1 MINKQDILDRA
12 AEWQLRPEI
21 VEKDYVLGW
30 LLAAIASLR
39 ELQALWIFKGGTC
52 IKKTYFETYR
62 FSEDLDF
69 TLVPEAPYSDQA
81 ILEQLRSA
89 TRLTAEMSGIE
100 FPIDHVR
107 VLSRQNKAGQPTF
120 QGRVY
125 YRGPLQRTPTYASV
139 IFDITNQEKIVGAP
153 VGRTIFHPYSDDL
166 PPDLTVQCYSLEEL
180 LAEKTRALY
189 ERTRPRDLY
198 DVVYLLENCID
209 AIALADTREI
219 FAAKC
224 EYKGL
229 PVPSSQELVKI
240 AQDNEEL
247 RAEWA
252 NMLAHQLPNLPA
264 IDDMLT
270 RFAALIGW
278 IDQAEFVPAE
288 AALGAAVRASAQE
301 TSIPLSG
308 IRYWGGGSP
317 VERIRFAGA
326 NRLLLE
332 FDYHDEHRM
341 VEPYSLREARTTG
354 NILLYAQELHL
365 NHVKAFK
372 IHEMMNVRTTN
383 TGFAPRYRVELSAQ
397 GPMSI
402 PEIYRSP
409 EIARTPSLRTRTS
422 SGVHHGPVHVYE
434 CPYCGKRFRRKGH
447 DSKLNPH
454 KDKNGWSC
462 SGRTG
467 YYVDTIY

>member
-1 MINKQDILDRA
+1 MSWAGSSPRSRRFVNCRRYGSSRA
-12 AEWQLRPEI
+12 ARASRRPTLRP
-21 VEKDYVLGW
+21 
-30 LLAAIASLR
+30 IA
-39 ELQALWIFKGGTC
+39 
-52 IKKTYFETYR
+52 

-69 TLVPEAPYSDQA
+69 TLVAEAPYSEQA
-81 ILEQLRSA
+81 ILEQLQSA
-89 TRLTAEMSGIE
+89 ARLTAEMSGIE

-125 YRGPLQRTPTYASV
+125 YRGPLQRTQTYASV
-139 IFDITNQEKIVGAP
+139 IFDITNQEKIVVAP

-219 FAAKC
+219 FTAKC

-229 PVPSSQELVKI
+229 PVPSSQELVRI
-240 AQDNEEL
+240 VQDNEEL
-247 RAEWA
+247 RAESA

-278 IDQAEFVPAE
+278 IDQPEFVPAE
-288 AALGAAVRASAQE
+288 ATLGAAVRASTQE
-301 TSIPLSG
+301 TAIPLSG

-332 FDYHDEHRM
+332 FDYHGKHRL

-354 NILLYAQELHL
+354 NILLYAWGLSSGHI
-365 NHVKAFK
+365 KAFK
-372 IHEMMNVRTTN
+372 LMR
-383 TGFAPRYRVELSAQ
+383 
-397 GPMSI
+397 
-402 PEIYRSP
+402 
-409 EIARTPSLRTRTS
+409 
-422 SGVHHGPVHVYE
+422 
-434 CPYCGKRFRRKGH
+434 
-447 DSKLNPH
+447 
-454 KDKNGWSC
+454 
-462 SGRTG
+462 
-467 YYVDTIY
+467 

>member
-12 AEWQLRPEI
+12 AEWQLRPEV

-30 LLAAIASLR
+30 LLGAISTHDELR
-39 ELQALWIFKGGTC
+39 TLWIFKGGTC

-69 TLVPEAPYSDQA
+69 TLLPEAPYSEEA
-81 ILEQLRSA
+81 ILEQLQN
-89 TRLTAEMSGIE
+89 TVRLTAEMSGIE
-100 FPIDHVR
+100 FPVDRVR
-107 VLSRQNKAGQPTF
+107 VLSRRNKAGQPTF

-139 IFDITNQEKIVGAP
+139 IFDITNQEKIVAAP

-209 AIALADTREI
+209 AINLAETRKV

-229 PVPSSQELVKI
+229 QVPSSEQLVRI
-240 AQDNEEL
+240 VRDNEEL

-264 IDDMLT
+264 IDDMVT
-270 RFAALIGW
+270 RFEALIGW
-278 IDQAEFVPAE
+278 IDQPEFAPAE
-288 AALGAAVRASAQE
+288 AALGAAVPAS
-301 TSIPLSG
+301 TDYRSIPLSG

-332 FDYHDEHRM
+332 FGYHGKPRL

-354 NILLYAQELHL
+354 NILLYAWELSSGHI
-365 NHVKAFK
+365 KAFK
-372 IHEMMNVRTTN
+372 IDEMYDVRASN
-383 TGFAPRYRVELSAQ
+383 AGFSPRYRVELSAQ
-397 GPMSI
+397 GPLSI
-402 PEIYRSP
+402 PEV
-409 EIARTPSLRTRTS
+409 TRNPGVIRLPRLTKTS
-422 SGVHHGPVHVYE
+422 AFHGPTHVFE
-434 CPYCGKRFRRKGH
+434 CSYCGKRFKRQKYDAQLR
-447 DSKLNPH
+447 PH
-454 KDKNGWSC
+454 KDKTGWDCPS
-462 SGRTG
+462 RIG
-467 YYVDTIY
+467 YWVDTIY

>member
-12 AEWQLRPEI
+12 AEWQLRPEV

-30 LLAAIASLR
+30 LLAAVSSHM
-39 ELQALWIFKGGTC
+39 ELQSLWIFKGGTC

-69 TLVPEAPYSDQA
+69 TLLPEATYSEEG
-81 ILEQLRSA
+81 ILEQLQNIV
-89 TRLTAEMSGIE
+89 RLAAEMSGIE
-100 FPIDHVR
+100 FPVDHVR
-107 VLSRQNKAGQPTF
+107 VLSRRNKAGQPTF

-139 IFDITNQEKIVGAP
+139 IFDITNQERIVATP
-153 VGRTIFHPYSDDL
+153 VRRTIFHPYTDDL
-166 PPDLTVQCYSLEEL
+166 PTELAVQCYALEEL

-198 DVVYLLENCID
+198 DVVYLLENCLD
-209 AIALADTREI
+209 AIDLSAAREV
-219 FAAKC
+219 FASKC

-229 PVPSSQELVKI
+229 RVPSSQEFVTI
-240 AQDNEEL
+240 VRANEEL

-264 IDDMLT
+264 IDDMVT
-270 RFAALIGW
+270 RFESLIGW
-278 IDQAEFVPAE
+278 IDQPEFAPAE
-288 AALGAAVRASAQE
+288 AALGAAVPTSTDYR
-301 TSIPLSG
+301 SIPLSG

-332 FDYHDEHRM
+332 FGYHGKARL

-354 NILLYAQELHL
+354 NILLYAWELSSGHI
-365 NHVKAFK
+365 KAFK
-372 IHEMMNVRTTN
+372 IDEMYDVRTSN
-383 TGFAPRYRVELSAQ
+383 TGFSPRYRVELSAQ
-397 GPMSI
+397 GPLSI
-402 PEIYRSP
+402 PEV
-409 EIARTPSLRTRTS
+409 TRNPGVTRLPRLTKTS
-422 SGVHHGPVHVYE
+422 AFHGPTHVFE
-434 CPYCGKRFRRKGH
+434 CSYCSKRFKRQKYDAQLR
-447 DSKLNPH
+447 PH
-454 KDKNGWSC
+454 KDKSGWDC
-462 SGRTG
+462 PGRTG
-467 YYVDTIY
+467 YWVETVY